1 MAKVIKNFF
10 DLLINHF
17 FILSKLLVVYNIHM
31 IVLTGASASGK
42 TVTALDLQKRY
53 GLVKAITTTTREKR
67 VGETDGVEY
76 FFVTKEEFQKR
87 LQENKFVEHSLYNGN
102 YYGCGID
109 QISDNKIVVLDPNG
123 LHSFLKL
130 KDKNIVSFL
139 LIADEKTRMERM
151 HSRGDKKENIAQRI
165 ENDINDFSLDK
176 IGKVDFIINTE
187 KQSIEETSDLIYKL
201 YKEKLN
207 K

>member
-1 MAKVIKNFF
+1 
-10 DLLINHF
+10 
-17 FILSKLLVVYNIHM
+17 M

-42 TVTALDLQKRY
+42 TVTALDLQKRH

-76 FFVTKEEFQKR
+76 FFVSKEEFQKR
-87 LQENKFVEHSLYNGN
+87 LKDNKFVEHSLYNGN
-102 YYGCGID
+102 FYGCGVD

-130 KDKNIVSFL
+130 KNKNIVSFL
-139 LIADEKTRMERM
+139 LIADEKTRKSRME
-151 HSRGDKKENIAQRI
+151 SRGDKEANIKQRI
-165 ENDINDFSLDK
+165 ENDVEDFSLER
-176 IGKVDFIINTE
+176 IGKVDFVINTE
-187 KQSIEETSDLIYKL
+187 NCTVEEVSDLIYKL
-201 YKEKLN
+201 YRDKIK

>member
-1 MAKVIKNFF
+1 
-10 DLLINHF
+10 
-17 FILSKLLVVYNIHM
+17 M

-67 VGETDGVEY
+67 VGETNGVEY

-87 LQENKFVEHSLYNGN
+87 LSENKFVEHSLYNGN
-102 YYGCGID
+102 FYGCGID
-109 QISDNKIVVLDPNG
+109 QVSDNKIVVLDPNG

-139 LIADEKTRMERM
+139 LIADEKTRKERM
-151 HSRGDKKENIAQRI
+151 ISRGDKLENVAQRI
-165 ENDINDFSLDK
+165 KNDIVDFSLKK
-176 IGKVDFIINTE
+176 IGKVDYIINTE
-187 KQSIEETSDLIYKL
+187 NQSIEETSDIIYKL
-201 YKEKLN
+201 YKEKIG

>member
-1 MAKVIKNFF
+1 
-10 DLLINHF
+10 
-17 FILSKLLVVYNIHM
+17 M

-42 TVTALDLQKRY
+42 TVTALDLQKRH

-67 VGETDGVEY
+67 IGETDGVEY
-76 FFVTKEEFQKR
+76 FFVTKEEFEKR
-87 LQENKFVEHSLYNGN
+87 LKENKFVEHSLYNGN

-109 QISDNKIVVLDPNG
+109 QVDDNKIVVLDPNG

-139 LIADEKTRMERM
+139 LIADESTRTKRM
-151 HSRGDKKENIAQRI
+151 QSRGDKESNIKQRI
-165 ENDINDFSLDK
+165 ENDVNDFALER

-187 KQSIEETSDLIYKL
+187 NYSIEEVSDKIYKL
-201 YKEKLN
+201 YTNKL
-207 K
+207 KK

>member
-1 MAKVIKNFF
+1 
-10 DLLINHF
+10 
-17 FILSKLLVVYNIHM
+17 M

-42 TVTALDLQKRY
+42 TVTALDLQNRH

-76 FFVTKEEFQKR
+76 FFISKEEFKKR
-87 LQENKFVEHSLYNGN
+87 LAENKFVEHSIYNGN
-102 YYGCGID
+102 YYGCGVD

-139 LIADEKTRMERM
+139 LIADESTRMSRM
-151 HSRGDKKENIAQRI
+151 QSRGDKEANIKQRI
-165 ENDINDFSLDK
+165 ENDVNDFSLEK
-176 IGKVDFIINTE
+176 IGKVDFVINT
-187 KQSIEETSDLIYKL
+187 KNYTIEEVSDLIYKL
-201 YKEKLN
+201 YTEKL
-207 K
+207 KK

>member
-1 MAKVIKNFF
+1 
-10 DLLINHF
+10 
-17 FILSKLLVVYNIHM
+17 M

-42 TVTALDLQKRY
+42 TVTALDLQKRH

-76 FFVTKEEFQKR
+76 FFISKEEFKKR
-87 LQENKFVEHSLYNGN
+87 LAENKFVEHSIYNGN
-102 YYGCGID
+102 YYGCGVD

-139 LIADEKTRMERM
+139 LIADESTRMSRM
-151 HSRGDKKENIAQRI
+151 QSRGDKEANIKQRI
-165 ENDINDFSLDK
+165 ENDVNDFSLEK
-176 IGKVDFIINTE
+176 IGKVDFVINTE
-187 KQSIEETSDLIYKL
+187 NYTIEEVSDLIYKL
-201 YKEKLN
+201 YTEKL
-207 K
+207 KK

>member
-1 MAKVIKNFF
+1 M
-10 DLLINHF
+10 
-17 FILSKLLVVYNIHM
+17 
-31 IVLTGASASGK
+31 
-42 TVTALDLQKRY
+42 
-53 GLVKAITTTTREKR
+53 
-67 VGETDGVEY
+67 
-76 FFVTKEEFQKR
+76 TKEEFQKR

-102 YYGCGID
+102 YYGCGVD
-109 QISDNKIVVLDPNG
+109 QINDNKIVVLDPNG

-151 HSRGDKKENIAQRI
+151 HSRGDKEENIAQRI

>member
-1 MAKVIKNFF
+1 
-10 DLLINHF
+10 
-17 FILSKLLVVYNIHM
+17 M

-87 LQENKFVEHSLYNGN
+87 LAENKFVESSLYNGN
-102 YYGCGID
+102 YYGCGVD
-109 QISDNKIVVLDPNG
+109 QVSDNKIVVLDPNG

-130 KDKNIVSFL
+130 KNKNIVSFL
-139 LIADEKTRMERM
+139 LIADEKTRKARM
-151 HSRGDKKENIAQRI
+151 QSRGDKEENIKQRI
-165 ENDINDFSLDK
+165 INDVKDFSLEK

-187 KQSIEETSDLIYKL
+187 NQSIEQTSDMIYKL
-201 YKEKLN
+201 YKEKIG

>member
-1 MAKVIKNFF
+1 
-10 DLLINHF
+10 
-17 FILSKLLVVYNIHM
+17 M

-42 TVTALDLQKRY
+42 TVTALDLQKRH

-76 FFVTKEEFQKR
+76 FFITKEEFQKR
-87 LQENKFVEHSLYNGN
+87 LAENKFVEHSIYNGN
-102 YYGCGID
+102 YYGCGAD

-139 LIADEKTRMERM
+139 LIADESTRKARME
-151 HSRGDKKENIAQRI
+151 SRGDKEANIKQRI
-165 ENDINDFSLDK
+165 ENDVNDFSLEK
-176 IGKVDFIINTE
+176 IGKVDFVINTE
-187 KQSIEETSDLIYKL
+187 NYTIEEVSDLIYKL
-201 YKEKLN
+201 YSEKL
-207 K
+207 KK